1 MMGISIGIMKLV
13 VARVRRHAACVLN
26 RESHKL
32 AKDVGSDLR
41 KSWSSWQSIIDE
53 ATNDIPEHRP

>member
-1 MMGISIGIMKLV
+1 MMGIKYRHDEDCRSQR
-13 VARVRRHAACVLN
+13 APRHAACVLN

-32 AKDVGSDLR
+32 AKDVGLDLR

-53 ATNDIPEHRP
+53 SHQ